1 MTSTPSL
8 REVAGRGKDIFWN
21 YTLKKK
27 IVQMQRIETCSVDS
41 LAIHLLNNWGLAVN
55 ESIHKDCKLKRIHK
69 EVNIPL

>member
-1 MTSTPSL
+1 
-8 REVAGRGKDIFWN
+8 
-21 YTLKKK
+21 
-27 IVQMQRIETCSVDS
+27 MQRIETCSVDS